1 MLEGFFGYDFAVIAG
16 DFQKPNN
23 HAAWTYLVIW
33 PNIALLLKEL
43 AEAKKRNP
51 LNELIFPFFF
61 FLGITLAQRK
71 LHLKYS
77 GEDNK

>member
-1 MLEGFFGYDFAVIAG
+1 LA
-16 DFQKPNN
+16 
-23 HAAWTYLVIW
+23 IW
-33 PNIALLLKEL
+33 PKLAILLKEL
-43 AEAKKRNP
+43 AEAKKRNL
-51 LNELIFPFFF
+51 LNELIFLVFF

>member
-1 MLEGFFGYDFAVIAG
+1 
-16 DFQKPNN
+16 
-23 HAAWTYLVIW
+23 LVIW

-71 LHLKYS
+71 LNLKHS
-77 GEDNK
+77 GEDSK